1 MNVTTDEATRQII
14 TGMAESLH
22 TTAQQAFNLYV
33 QGVRIEALGDL
44 VSVIIVM
51 VMGLYTAKKAYKWCE
66 KEKPERNHRTA
77 DSMMWAVTAGA
88 LVAALLIVPVDIVVT
103 SLQKVIIPE
112 YYVMKDVLETAS
124 QVVK

>member
-1 MNVTTDEATRQII
+1 MNITTDEATRQLI
-14 TGMAESLH
+14 TGMAESLQ

-44 VSVIIVM
+44 MSILLVCGLAAYTGIKSFKYFEKEEPTPRHDTRDSISNSVIVA
-51 VMGLYTAKKAYKWCE
+51 LL
-66 KEKPERNHRTA
+66 
-77 DSMMWAVTAGA
+77 TAGI
-88 LVAALLIVPVDIVVT
+88 LVIPVAIAVT